1 MNTKYTPAPLQFR
14 NGIIEESPI
23 STQSVKGRRTIGS
36 VNTFGLSDTEHY
48 YYGKLFAAAPEL
60 LEALQELM
68 NVYEQ
73 NGQLLS
79 FDVNIAKQAIKK
91 ATK

>member
-1 MNTKYTPAPLQFR
+1 MNIKHTPAPLQFR

-60 LEALQELM
+60 LEALEAIKGM
-68 NVYEQ
+68 CD
-73 NGQLLS
+73 G
-79 FDVNIAKQAIKK
+79 NITNENNIWHKANQAIKK
-91 ATK
+91 ATE